1 MELTPTMTLLKSLLI
16 TVQKTIRKLERLLNH
31 LPIMYVSIFRLVFH
45 EAPAATP
52 TSVSPVPPAPPSPP
66 SGGGCRRPAGWE
78 GEGGQRGGRY
88 SCQGNLRNETKKEKC
103 IKMLFPSRSASGI
116 DEIGRDSDYGGGGGG
131 AEGGGNGSGG
141 RRKGRF
147 NFPNVRKPR

>member
-1 MELTPTMTLLKSLLI
+1 
-16 TVQKTIRKLERLLNH
+16 
-31 LPIMYVSIFRLVFH
+31 
-45 EAPAATP
+45 
-52 TSVSPVPPAPPSPP
+52 
-66 SGGGCRRPAGWE
+66 
-78 GEGGQRGGRY
+78 
-88 SCQGNLRNETKKEKC
+88 
-103 IKMLFPSRSASGI
+103 MLFPSRSASGI